1 MCFAEVIE
9 GFCSDRNVSVTVL
22 KILSLRKNNII
33 MRSSLY
39 FLLLFAFLLN
49 PGCTSAQ
56 DIHTPPTPQ
65 FEFIFEATVTLD
77 PPKEVGMTKY
87 GKRRIIGI
95 NGGTFEGPNMKG
107 IVLSGGADWQTVRAD
122 GTADLVAKYSLQTDD
137 GVIIF
142 IENTGIRTAAP
153 EVLARLAK
161 GEDVPSS
168 QYYMRTAASFE
179 VDKDSKYSWLNNS
192 VVISTGVRKAN
203 SVILHFYKVL

>member
-1 MCFAEVIE
+1 
-9 GFCSDRNVSVTVL
+9 
-22 KILSLRKNNII
+22 
-33 MRSSLY
+33 MRTSIY
-39 FLLLFAFLLN
+39 FTLLFSLIFNLNCSTAQEAF
-49 PGCTSAQ
+49 
-56 DIHTPPTPQ
+56 IPPTPG

-77 PPKEVGMTKY
+77 PPREVGMTKY

-107 IVLSGGADWQTVRAD
+107 IVLPGGADWQTVRAD

-137 GVIIF
+137 GTIIF
-142 IENTGIRTAAP
+142 IENTGIRTAKP

-168 QYYMRTAASFE
+168 EYYMRTAASFE
-179 VDKDSKYSWLNNS
+179 VNRDSEYSWLNNS

-203 SVILHFYKVL
+203 SVILHFYKIL